1 MLVEPAE
8 GLLIAGK
15 YKLLERIGVGG
26 MSEVYRAENVLIG
39 RVVALK
45 LLNPAQAGD
54 RNLSA
59 RFFQEA
65 QSVSRIRHPGLVDI
79 LDAGQGETGPY
90 IVMEYLNG
98 ESAARVLARLGRLPI
113 AAAAGTVLPVLDALS
128 AAHDAGIIHRDL
140 KPENIFYAL
149 DDRGVLGVKL
159 LDFGIAKMLWP
170 AGPTPRTSTGVVF
183 GTPDYLSPEQAN
195 GEVVLDG
202 RSDLFA
208 IGVVLYELL
217 TGTRPFHAPTTVAT
231 AYKISHAR
239 TPLLRDNGGPNEPT
253 IDAIIQR
260 ALAKRPDERYA
271 NAAEMAKEV
280 ATLCTPNEMARG
292 LMTLLEAPRA
302 HNVSGVRPAAVSR
315 RNATHPGL
323 GDAAFDPPPSV
334 VNPRDGDTRPSLEY
348 IPRRPTP
355 ARISRPSMSD
365 APPVSREVPVTHTPT
380 PASLGRSLPARFVG
394 QCHARG
400 IVLRAFDQ
408 HLVRSFGPVSRNEV
422 IEALGP
428 DRVEDL
434 VQGTVQAIVYYDL
447 DFVTRYIDRAT
458 TMLCRG
464 NPAWCRIAGESSIEG
479 ELAQVL
485 KMALRPD
492 HFSTVLRRLVP
503 VLSRLFDFGIWE
515 VDGGEQVASIR
526 VGDFEPASMGLRLW
540 LVGVIEGALRA
551 CEASA
556 HVTISRGDAAFAP
569 QLVLDVSPRY

>member
-1 MLVEPAE
+1 MLVEPAT

-26 MSEVYRAENVLIG
+26 MSEVYQAENVLIG

-54 RNLSA
+54 RNQSA

-90 IVMEYLNG
+90 IVMEYLRG
-98 ESAARVLARLGRLPI
+98 ESVARVLARLGKLTV
-113 AAAAGTVLPVLDALS
+113 AAAVGTMLPVLDALS
-128 AAHDAGIIHRDL
+128 AAHEAGIIHRDL
-140 KPENIFYAL
+140 KPENIFYSI
-149 DDRGVLGVKL
+149 DERGELVVKL

-170 AGPTPRTSTGVVF
+170 AAPTPRTSTGVVF

-195 GEVVLDG
+195 GEVVLNG

-208 IGVVLYELL
+208 VGVVLYELL

-231 AYKISHAR
+231 AYKIAHAR

-253 IDAIIQR
+253 IDAILQR
-260 ALAKRPDERYA
+260 ALAKRPDERYPS
-271 NAAEMAKEV
+271 AAEMAREI
-280 ATLCTPNEMARG
+280 ATLCTPQEMERA
-292 LMTLLEAPRA
+292 LLSVVEPAA
-302 HNVSGVRPAAVSR
+302 ANSVSGVRSR
-315 RNATHPGL
+315 NDFQVVPSRTNKGI
-323 GDAAFDPPPSV
+323 GESWSEPPPAE
-334 VNPRDGDTRPSLEY
+334 NPRIGDTRPSLDFV
-348 IPRRPTP
+348 PRRPTP
-355 ARISRPSMSD
+355 PRLSRPP
-365 APPVSREVPVTHTPT
+365 AEVPTRESALHTPTPT

-408 HLVRSFGPVSRNEV
+408 YLLKSFGPVSRNGI
-422 IEALGP
+422 IESLGP
-428 DRVEDL
+428 AAVDDL

-447 DFVTRYIDRAT
+447 DLVTRYIERAT
-458 TMLCRG
+458 TNLCRG
-464 NPAWCRIAGESSIEG
+464 NPAWCRMAGEASVTG

-492 HFSTVLRRLVP
+492 HFSTILRRLVP

-515 VDGGEQVASIR
+515 VEGGEKLSTVRVA
-526 VGDFEPASMGLRLW
+526 DFEPASLGLRMW
-540 LVGVIEGALRA
+540 LVGVIEGSLAA
-551 CEASA
+551 CDANTL
-556 HVTISRGDAAFAP
+556 VTISRGEAAFAP